1 MGSNKKSSVGDCKS
15 YCMNFDSFKIVDL
28 LFTLR
33 IARLNPLQVFTGLVS
48 WVIISCVFY
57 ISAALH
63 DMIV

>member
-1 MGSNKKSSVGDCKS
+1 M
-15 YCMNFDSFKIVDL
+15 DL

-33 IARLNPLQVFTGLVS
+33 IVRLNPPQVFTGLVS

-57 ISAALH
+57 IFAVLH